1 MTKYNIHL
9 IICSVF
15 PIKVFYDTHRFLR
28 NTLLVIV
35 PFDIALILL
44 LCRNLEI
51 SQSVQFVFD
60 KLTSKVQRNSSI
72 LVSLVDF
79 KREIYHCKLGSL
91 TVSQNLYI
99 DQSLVSPYN

>member
-1 MTKYNIHL
+1 MTENNIHF

-15 PIKVFYDTHRFLR
+15 PIKICYDTHRFLR

-51 SQSVQFVFD
+51 SHSVEFVFD

-72 LVSLVDF
+72 LVSLVGL
-79 KREIYHCKLGSL
+79 KRDIYHGKLGSL
-91 TVSQNLYI
+91 TVSQNLSI
-99 DQSLVSPYN
+99 DQSLVSP